1 MHSVKG
7 QFTPHFETFIVRF
20 WVLTAM
26 TENSNL
32 LGRDAIS
39 MV

>member
-7 QFTPHFETFIVRF
+7 QFIVHFETFIVRF
-20 WVLTAM
+20 WVLT
-26 TENSNL
+26 TITVNSNL

-39 MV
+39 LV